1 MADDEAWSVLP
12 TDEEIK
18 AMWKDVNS
26 MRATIEQMSAQQA
39 EIHIMVTA
47 MHQKLHQD
55 SVRRRN
61 KNLRQ
66 KVPFPF
72 RPENEF

>member
-1 MADDEAWSVLP
+1 MADNEAWSVL
-12 TDEEIK
+12 TEGDEEIK
-18 AMWKDVNS
+18 TLVTEVCTLKKDVAKVLS
-26 MRATIEQMSAQQA
+26 LVESI
-39 EIHIMVTA
+39 
-47 MHQKLHQD
+47 HQKLHQD

-72 RPENEF
+72 MPDRA